1 MTVEVSFPILTSGH
15 PEYGCSVNM
24 AKSLTNF
31 DVTINAQKAP
41 RLQGSTY
48 FPFCGNLIDVATL
61 NVIKDFTR
69 LDGTCKNPGAQN

>member
-1 MTVEVSFPILTSGH
+1 
-15 PEYGCSVNM
+15 M

-48 FPFCGNLIDVATL
+48 FPFCGNLIDVVTL

-69 LDGTCKNPGAQN
+69 LDGTCKTLVLKTDGRYNGFADDGTNSDTR